1 MADVTAR
8 WPVAVGVSVAVHA
21 AVALALLGLLG
32 RAVAPESKPALQ
44 KPTAV
49 EVFRVGSLLPR
60 AGRATSAPPATDVK
74 SALQRSRTAPTSI
87 TKPAGEVPA
96 PLLSPVGE
104 AASPARAEA
113 PGSLG
118 EAAGSDDSALH
129 TTKPGAEA
137 QGSLGGAAASGDS
150 AEGRDLK
157 GAAESGVPS
166 AADER
171 GAAGGPATVDPS
183 IAAEVHARL
192 ARAASDCYP
201 AQARRFRQQG
211 HVPVSFCVEGAG
223 NASKVVVTSSGAA
236 LLDEA
241 ARGCV
246 MQRAEPFPAAAA
258 GSCFAVKV
266 EFGSTGVH
274 VSR

>member
-74 SALQRSRTAPTSI
+74 SALQRSRTAPTPV
-87 TKPAGEVPA
+87 TEPASEVPA

-104 AASPARAEA
+104 EA

-118 EAAGSDDSALH
+118 DAAGRDDSALH

-171 GAAGGPATVDPS
+171 GGAGGPATVDPS

-211 HVPVSFCVEGAG
+211 QVPVSFCVEGAG

-266 EFGSTGVH
+266 EFGSAGVH

>member
-21 AVALALLGLLG
+21 AIALALLAFLG
-32 RAVAPESKPALQ
+32 RAVAPESKPVLQ
-44 KPTAV
+44 KPTVV
-49 EVFRVGSLLPR
+49 EVFRVGSLMPR
-60 AGRATSAPPATDVK
+60 AGK
-74 SALQRSRTAPTSI
+74 SGPAPTIAPNPGAPRPS
-87 TKPAGEVPA
+87 PRPVARVEQPA
-96 PLLSPVGE
+96 PQADQPLDEGSE
-104 AASPARAEA
+104 PAL
-113 PGSLG
+113 P
-118 EAAGSDDSALH
+118 D
-129 TTKPGAEA
+129 T
-137 QGSLGGAAASGDS
+137 AASGDGS
-150 AEGRDLK
+150 PTSSETPSTTGGEGGTGTEA
-157 GAAESGVPS
+157 GAGNGT
-166 AADER
+166 
-171 GAAGGPATVDPS
+171 GATPGAGAGTDQLDPS
-183 IAAEVHARL
+183 VAAEVHARL

-211 HVPVSFCVEGAG
+211 QVPVSFCVEGAG
-223 NASKVVVTSSGAA
+223 SASKVVVTSSGAA

-266 EFGSTGVH
+266 EFGSAGVR

>member
-74 SALQRSRTAPTSI
+74 SALQRSRTAPTPI
-87 TKPAGEVPA
+87 TEPASEAPA

-104 AASPARAEA
+104 AASP
-113 PGSLG
+113 GSLG
-118 EAAGSDDSALH
+118 DAAGSDDSALH
-129 TTKPGAEA
+129 TTNPGAEA
-137 QGSLGGAAASGDS
+137 RGSLGGAAASGDS
-150 AEGRDLK
+150 AEARDLK
-157 GAAESGVPS
+157 GAAESGDPS

-171 GAAGGPATVDPS
+171 GGSGGPVAVDPS

-211 HVPVSFCVEGAG
+211 QVPISFCVEGAG

-266 EFGSTGVH
+266 EFGSAGVH